1 MLSYY
6 KEESMDLLLILLMGL
21 PQDYVNTVL
30 DQKYEEAVTYCEQM
44 VAQGKNT
51 YEWTL
56 ETGDLYLDK
65 LNDFEKAVSI
75 YQGLIDQYS
84 KKDGWLYYRLA
95 VALEMS
101 EEYLNSAKAYEIVA
115 TQYRKPPLDSFALSG
130 VERCFKKN
138 YQDPVAVING
148 QTVTR
153 LEFDEFMAK
162 MSPFAKK
169 DPHAVLDQMILQ
181 ILIHQS
187 ACENRIDT
195 TKLFKG
201 FMDDAR
207 SAQLLEEV
215 YAVEVIARATP
226 TEKEIKKYYKKNKE
240 NYLVREQI
248 RAKEIIVE
256 SDSLARMLLDSLQK
270 DIASFDTLAKQY
282 STAGSAQNGGYTGII
297 YKDVRPE
304 PIDKAL
310 FKADV
315 NTLIG
320 IIENDGKYGIY
331 TVTEHRP
338 ARYRE
343 LEEVQTQI
351 ETNLKAENL
360 ANTEAKFMKDLR
372 KKASIDMFEDVIQDT
387 TEQSMEKVVAIV
399 NGREIFKKDVAARNE
414 IQPQFGKVQIDQ
426 PEQLKEL
433 LSVMVDED
441 LKREYGERNK
451 YFLND
456 GYIAKINEHRTK
468 LLENGL
474 YNKVVVEAVTV
485 DSAEVRAYYDDHKAE
500 FLVPESVTAKEIVVH
515 EKQLANDL
523 RKQLLADP
531 ALFDSLAQEHSK
543 AITAS
548 RGGLTGALRRG
559 MRPKVFDDI
568 AFTIAVNTISKV
580 FATDDTTFNII
591 TVTER
596 TPSTYRPFEE
606 VQPSIEMNILRR
618 DQRALADSFLND
630 LKENADIEILLENEE
645 EGSEPPLEDL
655 PPDLN
660 EEDK

>member
-1 MLSYY
+1 
-6 KEESMDLLLILLMGL
+6 MDLLLILLMGL
-21 PQDYVNTVL
+21 PQDYVTTVL
-30 DQKYEEAVTYCEQM
+30 EHEYEEALTYCEQM

-75 YQGLIDQYS
+75 YQGLVDQYP
-84 KKDGWLYYRLA
+84 KKDGWLRYRLA

-181 ILIHQS
+181 ILIYQS
-187 ACENRIDT
+187 ACEHGIDGT
-195 TKLFKG
+195 ENFKRFIG
-201 FMDDAR
+201 EAR
-207 SAQLLEEV
+207 NAQLLDEV
-215 YAVEVIARATP
+215 YAVEVLARATP
-226 TEKEIKKYYKKNKE
+226 AEKEIKKYYKKNKE

-256 SDSLARMLLDSLQK
+256 SDSLARILLDSLHK
-270 DIASFDTLAKQY
+270 DIANFDTLAKQY
-282 STAGSAQNGGYTGII
+282 STASSAQGGGYTGII

-315 NTLIG
+315 NTLID
-320 IIENDGKYGIY
+320 IIEYDGKYGIY

-351 ETNLKAENL
+351 ESTLKAENL

-372 KKASIDMFEDVIQDT
+372 KKASIDMFEGVIQDT
-387 TEQSMEKVVAIV
+387 TLQSMEKVVAKV
-399 NGREIFKKDVAARNE
+399 NGREILKKDVIARNE
-414 IQPQFGKVQIDQ
+414 IQPQFGKIQIDQ
-426 PEQLKEL
+426 PEAFKEL
-433 LSVMVDED
+433 LSIMIDED
-441 LKREYGERNK
+441 LKLEYGERNK

-456 GYIAKINEHRTK
+456 GYIAKMLEQRTRF
-468 LLENGL
+468 LENGL
-474 YNKVVVEAVTV
+474 YNKVVVEGVTV
-485 DSAEVRAYYDDHKAE
+485 DSAEVRAYYDDHREE
-500 FLVPESVTAKEIVVH
+500 FLIPESVTAKEIVVH
-515 EKQLANDL
+515 VKQLAEDL

-531 ALFDSLAQEHSK
+531 ALFDSLAQVHSK
-543 AITAS
+543 AINAN

-568 AFTIAVNTISKV
+568 AFAIKINTISKV

-591 TVTER
+591 TVIER
-596 TPSTYRPFEE
+596 TPSTYRSFEE

-618 DQRALADSFLND
+618 DQRAIADAFLND
-630 LKENADIEILLENEE
+630 LKENAEIEIMLEREE
-645 EGSEPPLEDL
+645 EGSEALPEDL

-660 EEDK
+660 DADK